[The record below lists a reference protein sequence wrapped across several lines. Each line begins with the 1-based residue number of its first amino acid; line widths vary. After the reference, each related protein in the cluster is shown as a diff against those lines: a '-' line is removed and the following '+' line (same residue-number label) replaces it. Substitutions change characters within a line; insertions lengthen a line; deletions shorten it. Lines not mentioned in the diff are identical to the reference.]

1 MKNVAQETMSSR
13 KLGGGRILG
22 GGRSLSANI
31 ATFPQRNS
39 SFLSPTASSVSV
51 SSSRSTSQ
59 DPQDLSSRVSLEQS
73 DDKNVAAIAAATTLV
88 CPICNEETVS
98 SV

>member
-1 MKNVAQETMSSR
+1 MTTR
-13 KLGGGRILG
+13 KLGGGRVLG
-22 GGRSLSANI
+22 GGRSSSANI
-31 ATFPQRNS
+31 ATFPQRNI
-39 SFLSPTASSVSV
+39 SFLPPAASSVSV

-59 DPQDLSSRVSLEQS
+59 QFLDPQDLSSRVSLEQS
-73 DDKNVAAIAAATTLV
+73 DDKYAAAVAAATALV